1 MRRGEVRRVTTGKK
15 HATKIKICRQSKDVS
30 SILSSKD
37 PPNANVDELGTLQRC
52 IERGRQRNETKQ
64 GRDEANRSGSR
75 CRSWI
80 WRCGEK
86 KQLGCILQLLTGVV
100 YNSRA
105 VIVNKIHSS
114 HTVLYNYFAL
124 FSKHRTVSDN
134 QVAVLV
140 WPG

>member
-1 MRRGEVRRVTTGKK
+1 MWMNWGPSRDASSEVVSEMRRNREEMKRI
-15 HATKIKICRQSKDVS
+15 AQ
-30 SILSSKD
+30 D
-37 PPNANVDELGTLQRC
+37 PGADHGY
-52 IERGRQRNETKQ
+52 
-64 GRDEANRSGSR
+64 
-75 CRSWI
+75 
-80 WRCGEK
+80 GEK